1 MYCECSSER
10 GGRDSRSHSERR
22 EKRGVEL
29 VCCHKRRSFPLPPLP
44 WGVYQGLA
52 EAPRRTARVSRLQST
67 ARSLPTLLSVSP
79 LLYPT
84 PLARMRS

>member
-29 VCCHKRRSFPLPPLP
+29 VCCHKRRSFPLPAL
-44 WGVYQGLA
+44 GASLA

-84 PLARMRS
+84 RLARMRS